1 MSDELEDHFFA
12 KERKTA
18 RKERRSAQEKDRSKY
33 KKTDRKKWFE
43 EHDRDMQM
51 KMEKRNLL
59 RGRVLSVIPQGFA
72 VDHEGKEFICTLRG
86 LLKKEKRQLKNVV
99 TVGDFVLF
107 EQITEN
113 EGAISYVEPRQSV
126 LSRQD
131 AMTRRSEHII
141 AANIDQV
148 LITASVVNPPLKPS
162 LIDRY
167 IIAAKKGRMQPVVV
181 INKIELLENPD
192 NEEEKEI
199 YEALLEAYRQAE
211 IAVLPVSCKTKEGI
225 DKLKEAMQNKASV
238 FSGQSGS
245 GKSSLINEVTG
256 LNLAIGEVVDKTKKG
271 SHTTTRAHLIPLT
284 FGGFCIDTP
293 GIKSFGIWDLQKEE
307 IESFYTEICQMGKKC
322 KFPNCSHIHEGECA
336 VIEAV
341 ERGEI
346 SPFRYASYAQLYQTI
361 EEERLRR

>member
-1 MSDELEDHFFA
+1 MSEELEDPFFD
-12 KERKTA
+12 RKTA
-18 RKERRSAQEKDRSKY
+18 KKDRKTAQEKDRSKY

-43 EHDRDMQM
+43 DHDRDMQM
-51 KMEKRNLL
+51 KMEKRDLL
-59 RGRVLSVIPQGFA
+59 RGRVLSVIPQGF
-72 VDHEGKEFICTLRG
+72 VVNHEGKEYICTLRG

-107 EQITEN
+107 EPLADK
-113 EGAISYVEPRQSV
+113 EGAISYVEPRKSV

-167 IIAAKKGRMQPVVV
+167 IIAARKGRMQPVVV
-181 INKIELLENPD
+181 INKIDLLEDPA
-192 NEEEKEI
+192 NESEKEL
-199 YEALLEAYRQAE
+199 YEELLEAYRLAE
-211 IAVLPVSCKTKEGI
+211 IPLLSLSCKTRAGI
-225 DKLKEAMQNKASV
+225 EELKAAMQNKASV

-256 LNLAIGEVVDKTKKG
+256 LNLATGEVIDKTKKG
-271 SHTTTRAHLIPLT
+271 SHTTTRAHLIPLK

-293 GIKSFGIWDLQKEE
+293 GIKSFGVWDLQKEE
-307 IESFYTEICQMGKKC
+307 IESFYTEICAAAKMC
-322 KFPNCSHIHEGECA
+322 KFPNCSHTHEADCA
-336 VIEAV
+336 VVEAV
-341 ERGEI
+341 EKGEI
-346 SPFRYASYAQLYQTI
+346 SPLRYATYAQLYETI
-361 EEERLRR
+361 EEEHLRR